1 MIDTPYLD
9 GIRSPEAEGRL
20 LSVHNS
26 TSKPPE
32 LFILK
37 KFHITPHDEK
47 YQKIHFFAKNKH
59 NKSLLFC
66 ILGAN
71 EFSVNEPKRFES
83 NDSEQPL
90 ATNPSQL
97 SGKTLQ
103 PSSKSGLGASKVE
116 SEPPKKKRNLSS
128 SSFNDTDAG
137 AKAGSTSYD
146 SDIEILLETPK
157 VDTFL

>member
-1 MIDTPYLD
+1 MC
-9 GIRSPEAEGRL
+9 
-20 LSVHNS
+20 
-26 TSKPPE
+26 
-32 LFILK
+32 
-37 KFHITPHDEK
+37 
-47 YQKIHFFAKNKH
+47 KNKH

-66 ILGAN
+66 IIGAN
-71 EFSVNEPKRFES
+71 ESSVNEPERLKT
-83 NDSEQPL
+83 NDSKQPL

-116 SEPPKKKRNLSS
+116 SEPPKKKRNLAS

-137 AKAGSTSYD
+137 AKAGSTSSD